1 MSGGYARIVRS
12 VKPAGRRAY
21 VPEWGMILGNDGVR
35 GSGALSYELVCATA
49 GRIHVVAYRLTDD
62 RGVANGKRARIITE
76 RLRLGGSAVR
86 RVVRHCEK
94 ARREN
99 KRPTRPTPPSP
110 WRLVGHIRRSRIGV
124 QRPAHAPRGPAG
136 AAVHPRDRIRDAVV
150 RDSRRARAD
159 TVGHLA
165 PLDRHADGARLHR
178 PPGVVAVAVLQRV
191 HEAAGGRRRGHG
203 IDPGGHRRHDRPR
216 DDLQRLQRPCG
227 REGHRRHR
235 AGSARRSARV
245 AGDDERFRQEARRGG
260 HPQLSAVFAGFV
272 VGRCLRQRH
281 LVRDRA
287 RASGR

>member
-1 MSGGYARIVRS
+1 MPGGYARIVRS
-12 VKPAGRRAY
+12 VKPADRRAY

-99 KRPTRPTPPSP
+99 KRSTRPTPPSP

-136 AAVHPRDRIRDAVV
+136 AAVHPRDRIRDAWFVILAV
-150 RDSRRARAD
+150 LALILSVISRRWIAMLMALACIGLQCGGSGRSSARPRSCRRPS
-159 TVGHLA
+159 TR
-165 PLDRHADGARLHR
+165 PWHR
-178 PPGVVAVAVLQRV
+178 P
-191 HEAAGGRRRGHG
+191 GRT
-203 IDPGGHRRHDRPR
+203 P
-216 DDLQRLQRPCG
+216 
-227 REGHRRHR
+227 
-235 AGSARRSARV
+235 AT
-245 AGDDERFRQEARRGG
+245 
-260 HPQLSAVFAGFV
+260 
-272 VGRCLRQRH
+272 
-281 LVRDRA
+281 
-287 RASGR
+287 